1 MTHSA
6 KSLRARC
13 AIVTTL
19 FLSAVGQPAAAQGV
33 VSAGPMAGYASLR
46 EAALWVQL
54 KAPARVRFVYWDSAA
69 PGTRYTTAEQEAT
82 AANVYVIHA
91 LADSVREDRRYFYE
105 LQVNGRTVPVGRP
118 LGFRTPPRE
127 SGAFGV
133 RDIRIAF
140 GTCSNIADP
149 RVDVPGNVYGAGY
162 EIFEAIADQ
171 RPDFM
176 LWGGDN
182 LYFRD
187 ADWSSRTGMRQRY
200 THDRALPELQRLLG
214 VTNHYAVWDDH
225 DYGPNDVDRSWSG
238 KLRAR
243 ETFQLFW
250 ANPGYGVPGAEESI
264 GTSYRWGD
272 VEVFLMDDRSYRASN
287 NMRAGDGDYWGQGQL
302 RWLIGALK
310 SSSAT
315 FKLVTNGGQVLSPLT
330 NHENMA
336 NYGRERGE
344 LLAALAQEP
353 IDGVMFLSGDR
364 HLTELTKMPRLGLYP
379 LYDATISPLT
389 SKPFGDPEEPNP
401 WRVRGTWTTVR
412 NFAMLEVTGP
422 RGDRVLTI
430 TVRDQK
436 AKVLWTHAIRH
447 KELRGNGEP

>member
-1 MTHSA
+1 MTITLRHRL
-6 KSLRARC
+6 LRAASSALLLCSTGR
-13 AIVTTL
+13 A
-19 FLSAVGQPAAAQGV
+19 LSAQSP
-33 VSAGPMAGYASLR
+33 VSSGPMAGYATLR

-54 KAPARVRFVYWDSAA
+54 KAPGRVRFVYWDSAA
-69 PGTRYTTAEQEAT
+69 PNVRYTTAEQDAI
-82 AANVYVIHA
+82 ASNVFVVHA
-91 LADSVREDRRYFYE
+91 LADSVREGRRYLYE
-105 LQVNGRTVPVGRP
+105 LQVNGRTIPMGRE

-140 GTCSNIADP
+140 GSCSNIADP

-200 THDRALPELQRLLG
+200 THDRALPQLQRLLG

-238 KLRAR
+238 KSRAR

-250 ANPGYGVPGAEESI
+250 ANPDYGVPGAEQAI

-272 VEVFLMDDRSYRASN
+272 VEVFLMDDRTYRASN
-287 NMRAGDGDYWGQGQL
+287 NMRAGDGDYWGAGQL

-315 FKLVTNGGQVLSPLT
+315 FKLVANGGQVLSPLT

-344 LLAALAQEP
+344 LLAALAQEQ

-364 HLTELTKMPRLGLYP
+364 HLTELTKMPRLGMYA

-389 SKPFGDPEEPNP
+389 SKPFAEPEEPNP
-401 WRVRGTWTTVR
+401 WRVPGTWTTVR
-412 NFAMLEVTGP
+412 NFALLEVTGP
-422 RGDRVLTI
+422 RADRVLTI
-430 TVRDQK
+430 TVRDQNSK
-436 AKVLWTHAIRH
+436 ILWKHPIH
-447 KELRGNGEP
+447 QNELRNGGAR